1 MRSRVRTSQL
11 VGAALTVVALAF
23 AGACGPVPARSESG
37 AAVAARQARD
47 DASRDAWTAL
57 TRLQGARGGSDW
69 ASYLDLFA
77 SARDARGFHALDVEW
92 TRETMAANLARGFL
106 EQQAGGVRDGTP
118 ADLARLS
125 AALDQA
131 TARAAGAGVVSEPAA
146 DSRSAFESYRLLDVD
161 AQVERHDTVRDS
173 LQSAVDLVN
182 GRADGKLRALELVAG
197 LDDLLGTA
205 KTVGVPDA
213 VAQMV
218 TDAKRLAPSAA
229 TDAEVHAAIEKA
241 EAATGTLHA
250 IIYRT
255 QEAPLPPCL
264 PNVSGGQFIWIHLAT
279 QQLIAYQDGCPVIAA
294 PITSGRP
301 ALPTDRGTFRIFY
314 KAPVYKM
321 VSPWPVGS
329 PFHYETAWVYNAM
342 EFVGDGTFI
351 HNADWQPDD
360 TYGPGSQYGPYA
372 SHGCI
377 HVQDGPLAN
386 LYAWARLGAV
396 VTVSD

>member
-1 MRSRVRTSQL
+1 MRTAQVL
-11 VGAALTVVALAF
+11 GAALTVVALVLS
-23 AGACGPVPARSESG
+23 GGCG
-37 AAVAARQARD
+37 AAHTRSDPGAAAARQARD
-47 DASRDAWTAL
+47 DAGREAWTAL

-69 ASYLDLFA
+69 EPYLHLFA
-77 SARDARGFHALDVEW
+77 ATQDARGFRALGVEW
-92 TRETMAANLARGFL
+92 TREAMAADLARGFL
-106 EQQAGGVRDGTP
+106 EQQSGGIEDGTP
-118 ADLARLS
+118 ADLARLA
-125 AALDQA
+125 AALDLAAERA
-131 TARAAGAGVVSEPAA
+131 TGAGVVTEPAA
-146 DSRSAFESYRLLDVD
+146 ATRGAFEAYRQLDVD
-161 AQVERHDTVRDS
+161 AQVEGHDAIRES

-182 GRADGKLRALELVAG
+182 GRADGKHRALELVAG
-197 LDDLLGTA
+197 LDDLLSEA
-205 KTVGVPDA
+205 RSVGVPDA

-218 TDAKRLAPSAA
+218 VDAKALAPTAA
-229 TDAEVHAAIEKA
+229 TDAEVHTAIEKA
-241 EAATGTLHA
+241 DTATRLLHA

-255 QEAPLPPCL
+255 QDAPLPPCL
-264 PNVSGGQFIWIHLAT
+264 PFVSTGQFIWIHLAT

-301 ALPTDRGTFRIFY
+301 ALPTDRGTFRIFF
-314 KAPVYKM
+314 KAPAYKM

-372 SHGCI
+372 SHGCV

-386 LYAWARLGAV
+386 LYAWTRLGAV